1 VNQYTQRTVPGAVEV
16 QGAATNT
23 ATVTVNLQ
31 PTYRKGDYFRAE
43 LTADNSASPVYLSVT
58 NIGVRPDW
66 IAGRLKMGAASYA
79 AQCLRQP

>member
-1 VNQYTQRTVPGAVEV
+1 
-16 QGAATNT
+16 
-23 ATVTVNLQ
+23 VTVNLQ

-66 IAGRLKMGAASYA
+66 IAGRLKRGAASYA